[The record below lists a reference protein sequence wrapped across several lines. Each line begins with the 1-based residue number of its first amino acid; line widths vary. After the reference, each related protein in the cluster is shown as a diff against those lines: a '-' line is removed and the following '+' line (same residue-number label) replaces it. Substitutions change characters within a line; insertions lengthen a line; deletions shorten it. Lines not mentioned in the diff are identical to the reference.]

1 VADEAVTV
9 LTAAARFDQQNIRN
23 IGFVERQALK
33 VSAAGGQ
40 KLTSFMLPLRN
51 IFGFCVVDKCTRGID
66 LQIRLTRAQM
76 ADVIHRA
83 NAVSAGKFTFTKL
96 SLWVPILKPS
106 FEVSVQLESQLAM
119 SQMVHYDY
127 LNWNCYKSDSAQTAQ
142 RTWRITTQSERP
154 VYCFIIPQATAR
166 DGSQER
172 SNVIFDNAQ
181 VTEMSLRVN
190 GKQHPA
196 EAFTCDFA
204 TAGAE
209 DHSRVY
215 MSLMAYMNKAF
226 NYDTGSIVNYS
237 SFASLY
243 PIFTFDLTSL
253 DENVFASPIEL
264 QLRATVGDLATG
276 YHFLAVVVSE
286 KSVVLKVDS
295 NRTVIVQK

>member
-1 VADEAVTV
+1 M
-9 LTAAARFDQQNIRN
+9 NN
-23 IGFVERQALK
+23 
-33 VSAAGGQ
+33 
-40 KLTSFMLPLRN
+40 
-51 IFGFCVVDKCTRGID
+51 
-66 LQIRLTRAQM
+66 
-76 ADVIHRA
+76 VIHRA
-83 NAVSAGKFTFTKL
+83 NGVDAGKFTFTKL

-106 FEVSVQLESQLAM
+106 LAVAAQLESQLAM
-119 SQMVHYDY
+119 TQMVHYDY

-166 DGSQER
+166 DAGQER
-172 SNVIFDNAQ
+172 SSVIFDNAR

-196 EAFTCDFA
+196 EAFTCDF
-204 TAGAE
+204 TTPGAE

-215 MSLMAYMNKAF
+215 MALMAYMNKAF
-226 NYDTGSIVNYS
+226 NYDSGGIVNYS
-237 SFASLY
+237 TFSSLY

-264 QLRATVGDLATG
+264 QLRATVGDVANA